1 MRFLV
6 VSLDDAC
13 ESFRGGK
20 ATRAACQLKRI
31 RIKVTANPYCRGGGY
46 TRGLPDKWR
55 CLSQNECKTVF
66 VSSDDEAPSYI

>member
-6 VSLDDAC
+6 VSLNDAC

-31 RIKVTANPYCRGGGY
+31 WIKVTANPYCGGGDY
-46 TRGLPDKWR
+46 TRDLPNKCR
-55 CLSQNECKTVF
+55 CPSQNCICEL
-66 VSSDDEAPSYI
+66 